1 MNKFKSIEEVESK
14 VHSLA
19 QSAVSLDAKSNK
31 INNYFR
37 KYEEC
42 DFTAKA
48 HGGVVNIFRNSDGLN
63 VKSFNLIF

>member
-1 MNKFKSIEEVESK
+1 MKNFKSIEEVESK
-14 VHSLA
+14 AQSLA
-19 QSAVSLDAKSNK
+19 ESAVSLDAKSKK
-31 INNYFR
+31 INNYFE
-37 KYEEC
+37 KYADS